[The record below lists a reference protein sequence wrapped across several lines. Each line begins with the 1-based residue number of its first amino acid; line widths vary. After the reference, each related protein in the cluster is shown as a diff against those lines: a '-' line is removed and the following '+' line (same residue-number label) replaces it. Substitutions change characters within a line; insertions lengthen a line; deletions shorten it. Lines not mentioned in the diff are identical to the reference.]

1 MVSVGKFIC
10 TADKYHWSDTLEYY
24 MHGIGFFYYAFLAKT
39 LNIPTEADH
48 ELVWLTKDECLK
60 KLFLDHQSWAVE
72 QSYRQYIEEI
82 I

>member
-1 MVSVGKFIC
+1 MALDFFI
-10 TADKYHWSDTLEYY
+10 TH
-24 MHGIGFFYYAFLAKT
+24 KT